1 MRLEQSYLT
10 EKVLIRKVL
19 TRKEISGIV
28 LEEVFDSAR
37 SKVPQHS
44 HDAAYFCIALSGNCM
59 ERFGT
64 NTRECKPLSWGFFP
78 AGETHCFEID
88 STASRSFGIDIGPR
102 WLDRARACSIVL
114 NHSVRSHGGI
124 MAQMLMRLYSEFHH
138 MDEASPLAIEGQV
151 LELLAAMSRRQVK
164 IKGRRIPPRWL
175 SQAEEFLRAHFTEH
189 LNLVMVSEAVGVHA
203 VHLARE
209 FRKHYACTAGDYIRR
224 LRVEY
229 ACREIGKSS
238 SSLAEIAS
246 AAGFSDQSHFSKVF
260 RRLTGMT
267 PAEYRAALFIR

>member
-1 MRLEQSYLT
+1 MSLEQSYLT

-28 LEEVFDSAR
+28 LEEIFDSAR

-64 NTRECKPLSWGFFP
+64 KTRECKPLSWGFFP
-78 AGETHCFEID
+78 AGEPHSFEID
-88 STASRSFGIDIGPR
+88 SAESRSFGIDIGDR
-102 WLDRARACSIVL
+102 WLDRARVCSISFD
-114 NHSVRSHGGI
+114 HSERSHGGI
-124 MAQMLMRLYSEFHH
+124 TAQILMRLYYELHH
-138 MDEASPLAIEGQV
+138 IDDASMLAIEGLV
-151 LELLAAMSRRQVK
+151 LELLAALSRSQVK
-164 IKGRRIPPRWL
+164 LKSRIPPRWL
-175 SQAEEFLRAHFTEH
+175 GLAEEFLRAHFSEH
-189 LNLVMVSEAVGVHA
+189 LNLVMVSEVVGVHP

-229 ACREIGKSS
+229 ACREIGRSS
-238 SSLAEIAS
+238 ASLAEIAS

-260 RRLTGMT
+260 RRHTGMT

>member
-1 MRLEQSYLT
+1 
-10 EKVLIRKVL
+10 
-19 TRKEISGIV
+19 
-28 LEEVFDSAR
+28 
-37 SKVPQHS
+37 
-44 HDAAYFCIALSGNCM
+44 
-59 ERFGT
+59 
-64 NTRECKPLSWGFFP
+64 
-78 AGETHCFEID
+78 
-88 STASRSFGIDIGPR
+88 
-102 WLDRARACSIVL
+102 
-114 NHSVRSHGGI
+114 

-138 MDEASPLAIEGQV
+138 LDEASPLAIEGQV

-164 IKGRRIPPRWL
+164 TNRRIPPRWL

-189 LNLVMVSEAVGVHA
+189 LNLVMVSAAVGVHA

-238 SSLAEIAS
+238 SSLAQIAS
-246 AAGFSDQSHFSKVF
+246 AAGFSDQSHFCKVF

-267 PAEYRAALFIR
+267 PAEYRAALSIR

>member
-1 MRLEQSYLT
+1 MPMRSIQPYLHENVLE
-10 EKVLIRKVL
+10 
-19 TRKEISGIV
+19 RKEVSGFV

-37 SKVPQHS
+37 STVPQHS
-44 HDAAYFCIALSGNCM
+44 HGAAHFCIAVSGNCM

-64 NTRECKPLSWGFFP
+64 KTRECKPLTWGFFP

-88 STASRSFGIDIGPR
+88 STASRSFGIDIAPR
-102 WLDRARACSIVL
+102 WLDRARDCSIVL
-114 NHSVRSHGGI
+114 NHSERSHGGI
-124 MAQMLMRLYSEFHH
+124 TAQMLMRLYCEFHH

-164 IKGRRIPPRWL
+164 IKGRIPPRWL
-175 SQAEEFLRAHFTEH
+175 SEAEEFLRAHFTEH
-189 LNLVMVSEAVGVHA
+189 LNLVMVSEAVGIHA

-260 RRLTGMT
+260 RRVTGMT
-267 PAEYRAALFIR
+267 PAEYRAALSIR